1 MTKSS
6 LSIWHY
12 VVSVKSAVKISST
25 FVAFLENTNFKN
37 PTVPIFSSGPEMQL
51 KCIKLADLKQV
62 ETCIKLAP
70 SIFIT
75 NNKILIDKS
84 EYSGFISRKH
94 IRKENEVK
102 TWHLSWIV
110 HIIFI
115 FFDDC
120 FNDTKSY
127 SIMAW

>member
-1 MTKSS
+1 MFSKKATKIDEIFTP
-6 LSIWHY
+6 LIWHY
-12 VVSVKSAVKISST
+12 VVSVKSAMKISST

-84 EYSGFISRKH
+84 EYSARIKFLGLFQ
-94 IRKENEVK
+94 EN
-102 TWHLSWIV
+102 I
-110 HIIFI
+110 
-115 FFDDC
+115 
-120 FNDTKSY
+120 
-127 SIMAW
+127 